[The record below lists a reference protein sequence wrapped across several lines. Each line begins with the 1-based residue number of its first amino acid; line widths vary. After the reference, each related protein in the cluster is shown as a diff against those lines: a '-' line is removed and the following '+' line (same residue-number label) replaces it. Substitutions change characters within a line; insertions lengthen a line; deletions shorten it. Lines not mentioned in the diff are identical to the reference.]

1 MTTPNILV
9 LQDIPK
15 LCRMAVQLDGED
27 DFRFTIG
34 DPRKE
39 ELTLVFERQALERFV
54 RLASRAL
61 TQERPA
67 DSTLGYPEL
76 VNAE

>member
-1 MTTPNILV
+1 VTTPNILV
-9 LQDIPK
+9 MQEIPK
-15 LCRMAVQLDGED
+15 LCRTAVQLDRED
-27 DFRFTIG
+27 DFRFTLG

-39 ELTLVFERQALERFV
+39 ELTVVFERQALERFV
-54 RLASRAL
+54 QLASRAL

-67 DSTLGYPEL
+67 DSTLGAPEL